1 MKGKVLTAVQNSV
14 VIKTDINEAKK
25 AMSGTNS
32 KGYANGSKFNP
43 NKLLNYEILYNNK
56 SVGKISNI
64 IGRTS
69 DFFLVGTIHDKDIT
83 PAVVGEDVEILKQK
97 RKRKKQGRIFT
108 QSYKKRVKSKKY
120 GGRIK

>member
-32 KGYANGSKFNP
+32 KGHANGSFNP

-56 SVGKISNI
+56 IVGKISNI

-69 DFFLVGTIHDKDIT
+69 DFFLVGTVNKDI
-83 PAVVGEDVEILKQK
+83 ASEMVGKDIEILKQK
-97 RKRKKQGRIFT
+97 RKRKK
-108 QSYKKRVKSKKY
+108 VKSKKY